1 MSNFPATYHGKPL
14 QTPARNPLV
23 LPTTAL
29 ADAIMAEWA
38 ALKGEKP
45 DPQKLPLT
53 GFAALTLDII
63 TPQRAA
69 IIEELLEYGE
79 TDLLF
84 YREENAEAL
93 QIQQAKE
100 WQSWIG
106 WAQERFGTNY
116 HIAGGIIPVAQ
127 PAENAAKHLAAIEA
141 LDDWQLACLA
151 VVVKGTTSLILGLA
165 FMEGALNATSL
176 FPLAWLEESHNIQQ
190 WGEDAEIAA
199 KAAKLKAE
207 LEAAERWLRF
217 L

>member
-14 QTPARNPLV
+14 LSPARKPLL
-23 LPTTAL
+23 LPNAAL
-29 ADAIMAEWA
+29 AQAIMAEWA
-38 ALKGEKP
+38 ALGEEKP

-100 WQSWIG
+100 WQPWVQ
-106 WAQERFGTNY
+106 WAEQRLGTHY

-141 LDDWQLACLA
+141 LTDWQLACLA

-165 FMEGALNATSL
+165 FMEGHLNAANL
-176 FPLAWLEESHNIQQ
+176 FPLAWLEESHNLSQ

-199 KAAKLKAE
+199 KAAKLRVE
-207 LEAAERWLRF
+207 LEAAEHWLR
-217 L
+217 LL